1 DSLENTMSR
10 TSWLK
15 KGLSALLQPA
25 EDPRQTAVY
34 LPQRQ
39 QELLRYVQAALVDIA
54 QMRAG
59 LVGKTAVMQTRLPSL
74 EEQARAALAA
84 GHEEKARLALHQRQ
98 ITAIELQ
105 TMAGQLQAIAQKEQQ
120 LQAVE
125 QHLVAQIEAYVARQE
140 AMAARYQTASSQIQ
154 VNRAIQDIFHDL
166 ADLGEAIAT
175 AESHTE
181 HLEARADWLDG
192 ALRDELLAGT
202 AVSLTGD
209 YVGLETAV
217 EVELAHLKTAIRYQP
232 PAGAKVDQVPQ

>member
-1 DSLENTMSR
+1 MSR
-10 TSWLK
+10 ITRLK
-15 KGLSALLQPA
+15 KGLNTLLQPA

-39 QELLRYVQAALVDIA
+39 QELLRNVQGALVDIG

-59 LVGKTAVMQTRLPSL
+59 LMGKTAVLQTRLPQL
-74 EEQARAALAA
+74 EAQAHAALEA
-84 GHEEKARLALHQRQ
+84 GLEDKARLALRQRQ

-120 LQAVE
+120 LLAVE
-125 QHLVAQIEAYVARQE
+125 QHLIAQIEAYVARQE

-154 VNRAIQDIFHDL
+154 VNKAIQDIFHDL

-181 HLEARADWLDG
+181 HLEARADWLD
-192 ALRDELLAGT
+192 ATLRDELLTGT

-217 EVELAHLKTAIRYQP
+217 EEELARLKTGITRP
-232 PAGAKVDQVPQ
+232 PPSGAMQAAQ